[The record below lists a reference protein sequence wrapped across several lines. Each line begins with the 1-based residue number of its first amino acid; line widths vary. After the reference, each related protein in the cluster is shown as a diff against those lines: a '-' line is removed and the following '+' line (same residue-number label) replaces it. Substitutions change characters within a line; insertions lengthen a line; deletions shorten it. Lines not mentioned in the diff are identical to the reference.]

1 LWGEDIEMKR
11 MIASSKL
18 TVAIVMMLIFVLY
31 PLTYVQGASSDG
43 KIPDEIYFL
52 LQMEN
57 FLKTNYVGDIDD
69 LELLR
74 GAIKGMVESLND
86 PYSEYF
92 TPSEFKDFNESISGN
107 YEGIGIVITLKDKYI
122 TVVSVFS
129 GSPAEKAGIKAG
141 DRFVEIDGNDI
152 TGLST
157 AEVSKR
163 LQGDKGTKVT
173 IGVVRN
179 GETLRFE
186 VERDIVKINPVESRV
201 LGKGIGYI
209 KINEFNVNT
218 VENLDTSLDNFK
230 ESGVQ
235 GIVLDLRNNPGGYI
249 DQAIEVAKRFVP
261 QGPIVNLVSKDGK
274 TQTYTSDSEPSP
286 FSLVVLVNGG
296 SASASEILA
305 GAIKDRN
312 AGVLV
317 GERTFGKGMVQ
328 RTLSLGAL
336 GGIKLTTAYYTTP
349 NGTNINNAGIVPDV
363 VVETDKSNPI
373 KDFIPIS
380 SLKTLSYGNIGLEVL
395 GVQQRLKFLNL
406 LNAEPDGV
414 FGPRT
419 LQAVKDLQ
427 KQAGLPVTGIVDGD
441 FYVALNDAIIQKLLS
456 REDVQLRK
464 AIDLLLDI
472 LERKN
477 AA

>member
-1 LWGEDIEMKR
+1 MGK
-11 MIASSKL
+11 SFSKCKL
-18 TVAIVMMLIFVLY
+18 TAMVILVSIFLLN
-31 PLTYVQGASSDG
+31 PLTYGHVNAADE

-57 FLKTNYVGDIDD
+57 FLRTNYVNDIDD

-86 PYSEYF
+86 PYSEYY
-92 TPSEFKDFNESISGN
+92 TPSEFKEFLESTSGN
-107 YEGIGIVITLKDKYI
+107 FGGIGVVITLKDKYI
-122 TVVSVFS
+122 TVVSVLS
-129 GSPAEKAGIKAG
+129 GSPAEKAGIKPG
-141 DRFVEIDGNDI
+141 DRIVEIDGSDI

-157 AEVSKR
+157 AEVTKR
-163 LQGDKGTKVT
+163 IKGDIGTKVN
-173 IGVVRN
+173 IGVIRD

-186 VERDIVKINPVESRV
+186 VERDIIKINPVESTV

-209 KINEFNVNT
+209 KINEFNENT
-218 VENLDTSLDNFK
+218 VENLDKTLDAFK
-230 ESGVQ
+230 KSGVL
-235 GIVLDLRNNPGGYI
+235 GIVLDLRNNPGGYL
-249 DQAIEVAKRFVP
+249 DQAVEVAKRFVP
-261 QGPIVNLVSKDGK
+261 KGPIVNIVSKDGK
-274 TQTYTSDSEPSP
+274 TQSYTSDSEPSP

-305 GAIKDRN
+305 GAIKDRK
-312 AGVLV
+312 AGYLV

-349 NGTNINNAGIVPDV
+349 NGTNINKTGIIPDV
-363 VVETDKSNPI
+363 VVEADKSNPM

-380 SLKTLSYGNIGLEVL
+380 TEKTLSYGNIGLEVL

-406 LNAEPDGV
+406 LNAQPDGV

-419 LQAVKDLQ
+419 LEAVKTLQ
-427 KQAGLPVTGIVDGD
+427 KQAGLPVTGIVDSN
-441 FYVALNDAIIQKLLS
+441 FYKALNDAIIKKLS
-456 REDVQLRK
+456 SKEDIQLRK
-464 AIDLLLDI
+464 AIDI
-472 LERKN
+472 LEEMLKN
-477 AA
+477 KHAA

>member
-1 LWGEDIEMKR
+1 MVILV
-11 MIASSKL
+11 S
-18 TVAIVMMLIFVLY
+18 IFLLN
-31 PLTYVQGASSDG
+31 PLTYGHVNAADE

-57 FLKTNYVGDIDD
+57 FLRTNYVNDIDD

-86 PYSEYF
+86 PYSEYY
-92 TPSEFKDFNESISGN
+92 TPSEFKEFLESTSGN
-107 YEGIGIVITLKDKYI
+107 FGGIGVVITLKDKYI
-122 TVVSVFS
+122 TVVSVLS
-129 GSPAEKAGIKAG
+129 GSPAEKAGIKPG
-141 DRFVEIDGNDI
+141 DRIVEIDGSDI

-157 AEVSKR
+157 AEVTKR
-163 LQGDKGTKVT
+163 IKGDIGTKVN
-173 IGVVRN
+173 IGVIRD

-186 VERDIVKINPVESRV
+186 VERDIIKINPVESTV

-209 KINEFNVNT
+209 KINEFNENT
-218 VENLDTSLDNFK
+218 VENLDNTLDAFK
-230 ESGVQ
+230 KSGVL
-235 GIVLDLRNNPGGYI
+235 GIVLDLRNNPGGYL
-249 DQAIEVAKRFVP
+249 DQAVEVAKRFVP
-261 QGPIVNLVSKDGK
+261 KGPIVNIVSKDGK
-274 TQTYTSDSEPSP
+274 TQSYTSDSEPSP

-305 GAIKDRN
+305 GAIKDRK
-312 AGVLV
+312 AGYLV

-349 NGTNINNAGIVPDV
+349 NGTNINKTGIIPDV
-363 VVETDKSNPI
+363 VVEADKSNPM

-380 SLKTLSYGNIGLEVL
+380 TEKTLSYGNIGLEVL

-406 LNAEPDGV
+406 LNAQPDGV

-419 LQAVKDLQ
+419 LEAVKTLQ
-427 KQAGLPVTGIVDGD
+427 KQAGLPVTGIVDSN
-441 FYVALNDAIIQKLLS
+441 FYKALNDAIIKKLS
-456 REDVQLRK
+456 SKEDIQLRK
-464 AIDLLLDI
+464 AIDI
-472 LERKN
+472 LEEMLKN
-477 AA
+477 KHAA

>member
-1 LWGEDIEMKR
+1 MKR

-261 QGPIVNLVSKDGK
+261 QGPIVNLVSKDGN

>member
-1 LWGEDIEMKR
+1 
-11 MIASSKL
+11 
-18 TVAIVMMLIFVLY
+18 
-31 PLTYVQGASSDG
+31 
-43 KIPDEIYFL
+43 
-52 LQMEN
+52 
-57 FLKTNYVGDIDD
+57 
-69 LELLR
+69 
-74 GAIKGMVESLND
+74 
-86 PYSEYF
+86 
-92 TPSEFKDFNESISGN
+92 
-107 YEGIGIVITLKDKYI
+107 
-122 TVVSVFS
+122 
-129 GSPAEKAGIKAG
+129 
-141 DRFVEIDGNDI
+141 
-152 TGLST
+152 
-157 AEVSKR
+157 
-163 LQGDKGTKVT
+163 
-173 IGVVRN
+173 
-179 GETLRFE
+179 
-186 VERDIVKINPVESRV
+186 
-201 LGKGIGYI
+201 
-209 KINEFNVNT
+209 VNT

>member
-1 LWGEDIEMKR
+1 
-11 MIASSKL
+11 
-18 TVAIVMMLIFVLY
+18 
-31 PLTYVQGASSDG
+31 
-43 KIPDEIYFL
+43 
-52 LQMEN
+52 
-57 FLKTNYVGDIDD
+57 
-69 LELLR
+69 
-74 GAIKGMVESLND
+74 
-86 PYSEYF
+86 
-92 TPSEFKDFNESISGN
+92 
-107 YEGIGIVITLKDKYI
+107 
-122 TVVSVFS
+122 
-129 GSPAEKAGIKAG
+129 
-141 DRFVEIDGNDI
+141 
-152 TGLST
+152 
-157 AEVSKR
+157 
-163 LQGDKGTKVT
+163 
-173 IGVVRN
+173 
-179 GETLRFE
+179 
-186 VERDIVKINPVESRV
+186 
-201 LGKGIGYI
+201 
-209 KINEFNVNT
+209 
-218 VENLDTSLDNFK
+218 
-230 ESGVQ
+230 
-235 GIVLDLRNNPGGYI
+235 
-249 DQAIEVAKRFVP
+249 
-261 QGPIVNLVSKDGK
+261 
-274 TQTYTSDSEPSP
+274 
-286 FSLVVLVNGG
+286 
-296 SASASEILA
+296 
-305 GAIKDRN
+305 
-312 AGVLV
+312 
-317 GERTFGKGMVQ
+317 MVQ

>member
-1 LWGEDIEMKR
+1 MKR

-441 FYVALNDAIIQKLLS
+441 FNVALNDAIIQKLLS

>member
-1 LWGEDIEMKR
+1 MKR

-261 QGPIVNLVSKDGK
+261 QGSIVNLVSKDGK